1 MGFASTWIE
10 SRTLFPQLIKEAP
23 DNDTGI
29 IVIVPAYG
37 EPGINSLL
45 NSLISCTRPRCR
57 AEVLIIINAPSGADE
72 ICLTNNIKALKNV
85 ESWNKENK
93 DHFFRLYPIDLGQPD
108 FADWGVGLARK
119 AGMDEAVR
127 RFNLIDRPDG
137 IIVNLDAD
145 CQVQDNYFQALEND
159 FLLKKDK
166 KACSITF
173 EHPLRGA
180 EFSEEIYKAVAKYE
194 LHLRYYYQALKY
206 SGFPYVFHTVGS
218 TIAVRALTYVKA
230 GGMNR
235 RRAGEDFYF
244 IQKLVP
250 AGGYF
255 SLDTTTVFPSPRISA
270 RVPFGTG
277 MAMSRMTGRGEKHFM
292 TYNPLAFKD
301 LRDFFRLVERSFESN
316 DRQLHELFY
325 VFPEALS
332 SFLEEKVWISKIKE
346 TKKNTSG
353 LQSFTKRFFYWFN
366 MFKVVK
372 YLNYI
377 HNSIYRKTEVDS
389 AAADLLRYTGN
400 IKIPSGTIELLKLY
414 RELEKIN

>member
-10 SRTLFPQLIKEAP
+10 SRSLFPQLIKEAP

-29 IVIVPAYG
+29 IVIVPAYD

-45 NSLISCTRPRCR
+45 DSLISCSRPGCR
-57 AEVLIIINAPSGADE
+57 TEVLIIINAPAGADK
-72 ICLTNNIKALKNV
+72 ISLTNNIKALNNID
-85 ESWNKENK
+85 SWKKENR
-93 DHFFRLYPIDLGQPD
+93 DHFFRVYPINLGQPD
-108 FADWGVGLARK
+108 FAEWGVGLARK
-119 AGMDEAVR
+119 AGMDEALR
-127 RFNLIDRPDG
+127 RFNIIDRPDG

-145 CQVQDNYFQALEND
+145 CRVQDNYFRALEND
-159 FLLKKDK
+159 FLLKKER

-173 EHPLRGA
+173 EHPLTGA
-180 EFSEEIYKAVAKYE
+180 EFPEEIYKAVAQYE
-194 LHLRYYYQALKY
+194 LHLRYYYQAMKY

-218 TIAVRALTYVKA
+218 TIAVRALTYIKA

-255 SLDTTTVFPSPRISA
+255 SLNTTTVFPSPRISA

-277 MAMSRMTGRGEKHFM
+277 MAMSRMTDRGEKHFM

-301 LRDFFRLVERSFESN
+301 LRDFFRLMEHSFESN
-316 DRQLHELFY
+316 DEQLHKIFN
-325 VFPEALS
+325 VFPAGLI
-332 SFLEEKVWISKIKE
+332 SFLKEEEWISKIKE

-353 LQSFTKRFFYWFN
+353 LRSFTKRFFYWFN

-372 YLNYI
+372 YLNYV
-377 HNSIYRKTEVDS
+377 HNSIYKKTEVDN

-400 IKIPSGTIELLKLY
+400 IKIPSGPIELLKLY

>member
-29 IVIVPAYG
+29 IVIVPAYN
-37 EPGINSLL
+37 ESGINSLL
-45 NSLISCTRPRCR
+45 DSLISCKRPGCR
-57 AEVLIIINAPSGADE
+57 TEVLIIINAPAGVDKISLA
-72 ICLTNNIKALKNV
+72 NNIEAYNNIDNWKKV
-85 ESWNKENK
+85 NK
-93 DHFFRLYPIDLGQPD
+93 DHFYRLYPIDLGQPD
-108 FADWGVGLARK
+108 FAEWGVGLARK
-119 AGMDEAVR
+119 AGMDEALR
-127 RFNLIDRPDG
+127 RFNIIDRPDG

-145 CQVQDNYFQALEND
+145 CHVQDNYFQALEND
-159 FLLKKDK
+159 FLLKKDR
-166 KACSITF
+166 KACSISF
-173 EHPLRGA
+173 EHPLTGA
-180 EFSEEIYKAVAKYE
+180 EFPEEIYRAVAEYE

-218 TIAVRALTYVKA
+218 TIAVRALTYLKA

-255 SLDTTTVFPSPRISA
+255 SLNTTTVFPSPRVSA

-277 MAMSRMTGRGEKHFM
+277 MTMSRMTDRDEKQFM

-301 LRDFFRLVERSFESN
+301 LRDFFRLVESSFESN
-316 DRQLHELFY
+316 DKQLHELFS
-325 VFPEALS
+325 VFPAALS
-332 SFLEEKVWISKIKE
+332 TFLEEEEWLAKIKE
-346 TKKNTSG
+346 INKNTSG

-372 YLNYI
+372 YLNYV
-377 HNSIYRKTEVDS
+377 HNLIYKKTEVNI
-389 AAADLLRYTGN
+389 AASDLLRYTGH
-400 IKIPSGTIELLKLY
+400 IKVPSGTIELLKIY
-414 RELEKIN
+414 RDLEKIN